1 MVGSSLHLLLGFGV
15 FATLLVFVGA
25 FRFAL
30 RECAETRELACQPDI
45 PRAAIHGGERRWTI
59 GATRQR
65 ALRGVKLVQ
74 AGFIAVGITAVFV
87 MTMCMCGI
95 VALMVLG

>member
-1 MVGSSLHLLLGFGV
+1 MGSSLHLLVALGVLATMVV
-15 FATLLVFVGA
+15 FMGA

-45 PRAAIHGGERRWTI
+45 PRAAIHGGQRRWTI

-65 ALRGVKLVQ
+65 ALHSVKLLQ
-74 AGFIAVGITAVFV
+74 AGFVAVGITAVFV
-87 MTMCMCGI
+87 MTMCMAGI
-95 VALMVLG
+95 VALMVFG